1 MALDLGLADF
11 DVQRIDTWP
20 GFFKAFVC
28 VLVFA
33 AIIAV
38 SWYSFVEDEY
48 NDYESS
54 INNVEKLKNEFKEKA
69 KEAANLQAYRD
80 QIAELETL
88 LEAQLRQLPNNNEVA
103 NLLDDISFIAQDNG
117 LNLVSIKW
125 DPEIQKEIYTEL
137 PMSIYVTGTYEQL
150 GSFSADMAAL
160 PRIVTINDFTLG
172 HIKDAKSADSGEI
185 LEMKLLAKTFRYNAE
200 QAQKAL
206 QRKQRMQ
213 ERRGGR

>member
-1 MALDLGLADF
+1 M
-11 DVQRIDTWP
+11 
-20 GFFKAFVC
+20 
-28 VLVFA
+28 
-33 AIIAV
+33 
-38 SWYSFVEDEY
+38 
-48 NDYESS
+48 SS
-54 INNVEKLKNEFKEKA
+54 
-69 KEAANLQAYRD
+69 
-80 QIAELETL
+80 
-88 LEAQLRQLPNNNEVA
+88 
-103 NLLDDISFIAQDNG
+103 
-117 LNLVSIKW
+117 
-125 DPEIQKEIYTEL
+125 
-137 PMSIYVTGTYEQL
+137 YVTSTYEQL